1 MSYSNNMNFRVGDQ
15 MRADILALAIERNT
29 DTGKLLRAMVRREL
43 ARGPDHVAE
52 QREQIL
58 FIAIAMDGLL
68 GAHPDPQLRPTMI
81 RLWRERLAEEGRSHV
96 A

>member
-1 MSYSNNMNFRVGDQ
+1 MSYRNNINFRVGDQ
-15 MRADILALAIERNT
+15 MRADILALAAERNT

-43 ARGPDHVAE
+43 AGGPDQVTE

-68 GAHPDPQLRPTMI
+68 SAHPDPQLRPTMI
-81 RLWRERLAEEGRSHV
+81 RLWRERLAEEGRSD
-96 A
+96 AA

>member
-43 ARGPDHVAE
+43 ARGPDQVTE

-68 GAHPDPQLRPTMI
+68 GAHPDAQLRPTMI

>member
-1 MSYSNNMNFRVGDQ
+1 MSYSNNMNCRVGDQ

-43 ARGPDHVAE
+43 ARGPDHVTE
-52 QREQIL
+52 QREQIM

>member
-15 MRADILALAIERNT
+15 MRADILALAIARNT

-43 ARGPDHVAE
+43 ARGPDHVTE